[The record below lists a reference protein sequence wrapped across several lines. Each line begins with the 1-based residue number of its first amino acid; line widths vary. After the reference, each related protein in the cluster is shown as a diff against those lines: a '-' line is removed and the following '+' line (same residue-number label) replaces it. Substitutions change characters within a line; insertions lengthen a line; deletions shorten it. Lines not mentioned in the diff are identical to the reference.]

1 MGEWGPIAGLFGTFL
16 TIIGGFIGTLYVTR
30 SKRQQDEPFEL
41 LRQYKLMVD
50 TLRDDL
56 KSARGDLISARV
68 ELRAAQEE
76 THSLRAE
83 VASLRRELAAA
94 RAEADALRAAT
105 GGARA

>member
-1 MGEWGPIAGLFGTFL
+1 MGEWGPVLGLFATFL
-16 TIIGGFIGTLYVTR
+16 TVTGGFIGTLYVTR

-56 KSARGDLISARV
+56 KSARSDLISARS
-68 ELRAAQEE
+68 ELSAAQQE
-76 THSLRAE
+76 THALRVE

-94 RAEADALRAAT
+94 HAEANAFKEAGSRA
-105 GGARA
+105 